1 MRRRCAAVIALAVT
15 VACVSSC
22 GSETATA
29 PAVVVTSVAGTWDL
43 TSVNARALPFTFQ
56 AADPRLDL
64 LSKQFIISD
73 AGTFSYSYSVKATDI
88 DGTVTTTNKTDTGT
102 DVLAAN
108 VVTFVFRSDGTT
120 VTATVTNTT
129 MTIENGMYSQAFTKR

>member
-1 MRRRCAAVIALAVT
+1 M
-15 VACVSSC
+15 
-22 GSETATA
+22 
-29 PAVVVTSVAGTWDL
+29 TSVAGTWDL

-56 AADPRLDL
+56 TADPRLDL
-64 LSKQFIISD
+64 LSKRFIISD
-73 AGTFSYSYSVKATDI
+73 AGTFSYSYSVKATDV

-129 MTIENGMYSQAFTKR
+129 MTIENGMYSQAFTRR